1 MVSVASDPRGWWDY
15 TYQLVTR
22 KALPRLRRRF
32 TSESLRGLGARRRE
46 YITLYKRT
54 FTTQKKSSLSDA
66 ESQRVL
72 ELEETF
78 SVEQALLFRS
88 LAEAEVVHEESKRRA
103 RKAAAAQVAAEAQTG
118 WGSWIMGSVFGAPDV
133 RSLHSGRGEMWLS
146 LTYHVRLLRPLDRR
160 PKPCSRQKNAT
171 SWLPRSTSMRYC
183 SKRQRTQIS
192 CCSRRQWRFV
202 GLL

>member
-22 KALPRLRRRF
+22 KPLPRLRRRF

-133 RSLHSGRGEMWLS
+133 RSLHSGGGE
-146 LTYHVRLLRPLDRR
+146 VCCRLLVVCACCD
-160 PKPCSRQKNAT
+160 
-171 SWLPRSTSMRYC
+171 RSTGAPSRAHG
-183 SKRQRTQIS
+183 RRTPQAG
-192 CCSRRQWRFV
+192 CLDQLR
-202 GLL
+202 